1 MFNVRLNFIFAPIK
15 MVLKLI
21 FKVIYKIL
29 SLFHLQ
35 FFLFVVLVGAILFLT
50 GVLNDSEIAKI
61 ITFIVVCISLVYAL
75 VMTIRSLL
83 GLNRK
88 GKKKYGKV
96 EVLDTEYS
104 KDAENELKQQENP
117 NRENSVSEKM
127 PTSAGEDSESSEG
140 IEKYF
145 TDEQPKLPKY
155 FAVRGKPD
163 YVMAEFDDRYEL
175 YLKSGNGLKRVRIDY
190 KQ

>member
-1 MFNVRLNFIFAPIK
+1 
-15 MVLKLI
+15 MVLKLL

-35 FFLFVVLVGAILFLT
+35 FFLFVVLVGSILFLT

-61 ITFIVVCISLVYAL
+61 ITFIVVCLSLVYAL
-75 VMTIRSLL
+75 VMTVRSLL
-83 GLNRK
+83 GLNKK

-96 EVLDTEYS
+96 EVLDTEYDKS
-104 KDAENELKQQENP
+104 KTADSVEPEREK
-117 NRENSVSEKM
+117 RENVKIENSGYEKPTASVESD
-127 PTSAGEDSESSEG
+127 GENADG
-140 IEKYF
+140 LEKYF
-145 TDEQPKLPKY
+145 TEEKISYPKY

-163 YVMAEFDDRYEL
+163 YVMAEFHDRYEL